1 MQLDLICMDQMVII
15 IIMLILNQEENI
27 YNMKLIVKTV
37 KEMIDTEE
45 IEEDFLLVLLLYL
58 LMPWIEIDLPD
69 HLFYLMT
76 ELLLVDFLMK
86 IVIENN

>member
-1 MQLDLICMDQMVII
+1 MDQMVII

-58 LMPWIEIDLPD
+58 LMP
-69 HLFYLMT
+69 
-76 ELLLVDFLMK
+76 
-86 IVIENN
+86 